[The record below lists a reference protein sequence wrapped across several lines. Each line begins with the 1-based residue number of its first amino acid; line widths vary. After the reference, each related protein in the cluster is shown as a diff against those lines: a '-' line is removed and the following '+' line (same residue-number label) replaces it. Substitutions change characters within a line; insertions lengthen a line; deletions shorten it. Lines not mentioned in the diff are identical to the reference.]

1 MKDVVGDQCFAKI
14 YPFVLALKGL
24 EEGIRHFSGNVEAT
38 VDDDTATSQ
47 GATGNT

>member
-1 MKDVVGDQCFAKI
+1 VKAVVGDQCFDKI

-24 EEGIRHFSGNVEAT
+24 EEGIRHFSGNTEAT

-47 GATGNT
+47 GATLY